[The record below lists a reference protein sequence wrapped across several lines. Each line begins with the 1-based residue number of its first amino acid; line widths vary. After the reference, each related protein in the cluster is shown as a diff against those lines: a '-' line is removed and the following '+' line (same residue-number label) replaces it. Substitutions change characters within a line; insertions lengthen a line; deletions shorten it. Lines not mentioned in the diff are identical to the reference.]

1 MKVNLKRL
9 ITLSIVS
16 AALSF
21 MVAIFSH
28 DVLAATAIDSQIKF
42 THGTLR
48 EFHLGGQ
55 ELLVILV
62 MILPVAFVYL
72 GILID
77 LLKN

>member
-1 MKVNLKRL
+1 MKINLKRL
-9 ITLSIVS
+9 IFLSPVN
-16 AALSF
+16 AALGFS
-21 MVAIFSH
+21 VVIFSH
-28 DVLAATAIDSQIKF
+28 EVLATTVVDSQIRF

-77 LLKN
+77 LFRE